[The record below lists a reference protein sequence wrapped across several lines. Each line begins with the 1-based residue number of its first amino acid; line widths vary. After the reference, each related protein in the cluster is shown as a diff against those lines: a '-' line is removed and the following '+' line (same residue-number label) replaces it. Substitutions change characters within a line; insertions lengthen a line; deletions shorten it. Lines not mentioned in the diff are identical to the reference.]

1 MALCKRCNE
10 NEASPGAVTWGGF
23 LPMLLGL
30 PPFRSDAYCKDCGG
44 GISFVGLAATV
55 AVLALGFVVLVIL
68 W

>member
-1 MALCKRCNE
+1 MALCKRCKE
-10 NEASPGAVTWGGF
+10 NEASQGAVTWGGF

-30 PPFRSDAYCKDCGG
+30 PLLGGDEYCKDCGG
-44 GISFVGLAATV
+44 GITFVGLAATA